1 MVGALSPGIVISPA
15 GIVIPYRRPR
25 PAKVMPKV
33 EVLPREAELE
43 PEREAYRYD
52 RQGLLYHST
61 PKGLFVDTY
70 F

>member
-1 MVGALSPGIVISPA
+1 
-15 GIVIPYRRPR
+15 
-25 PAKVMPKV
+25 MPKV